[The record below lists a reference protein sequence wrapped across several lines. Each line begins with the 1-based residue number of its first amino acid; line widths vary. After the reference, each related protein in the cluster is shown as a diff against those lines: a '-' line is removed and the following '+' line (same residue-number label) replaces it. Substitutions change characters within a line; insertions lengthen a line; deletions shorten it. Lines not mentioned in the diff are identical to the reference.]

1 MSKFK
6 FICEEAEYYSPKS
19 TRTTEFSAV
28 LLDDVLK
35 EFEMFLKG
43 CGFQFDG
50 NVIIEQETWSTEECN
65 DKVDDLQYT
74 FNHDYGDSFTYTIQA
89 TQESEPI
96 PKKKKGKK

>member
-6 FICEEAEYYSPKS
+6 FICEEAEYYSART

-50 NVIIEQETWSTEECN
+50 NVVIDQETWPVEEAN
-65 DKVDDLQYT
+65 IKLDEYRLSESDDA
-74 FNHDYGDSFTYTIQA
+74 N
-89 TQESEPI
+89 
-96 PKKKKGKK
+96 

>member
-6 FICEEAEYYSPKS
+6 FICEEAEYYSGRT

-50 NVIIEQETWSTEECN
+50 NVVIDQETWPVEEAN
-65 DKVDDLQYT
+65 IKLDEYRLSESDDA
-74 FNHDYGDSFTYTIQA
+74 N
-89 TQESEPI
+89 
-96 PKKKKGKK
+96 

>member
-6 FICEEAEYYSPKS
+6 FICEEAEYYSAKS

-50 NVIIEQETWSTEECN
+50 NLVIDQETWPVEEGN
-65 DKVDDLQYT
+65 KMIDDYLM
-74 FNHDYGDSFTYTIQA
+74 S
-89 TQESEPI
+89 ESDNAN
-96 PKKKKGKK
+96 

>member
-6 FICEEAEYYSPKS
+6 FICEEAEFYSPKS

-50 NVIIEQETWSTEECN
+50 NVIIDQETWPVEEAN
-65 DKVDDLQYT
+65 ELLDNYQLNLSDLDDA
-74 FNHDYGDSFTYTIQA
+74 N
-89 TQESEPI
+89 
-96 PKKKKGKK
+96 

>member
-28 LLDDVLK
+28 LLDDVLT

-43 CGFQFDG
+43 CGFHFEG
-50 NVIIEQETWSTEECN
+50 NVLIDQETWPVEEAN
-65 DKVDDLQYT
+65 KMIDEYVV
-74 FNHDYGDSFTYTIQA
+74 
-89 TQESEPI
+89 SE
-96 PKKKKGKK
+96 KDAN

>member
-6 FICEEAEYYSPKS
+6 FVCEEAEYYSPKS

-43 CGFQFDG
+43 CGFHFEG
-50 NVIIEQETWSTEECN
+50 NVIIDQETWPVEEANILIN
-65 DKVDDLQYT
+65 DYRM
-74 FNHDYGDSFTYTIQA
+74 S
-89 TQESEPI
+89 ESENAN
-96 PKKKKGKK
+96 